1 MTWKIGSNV
10 IGVQWPAI
18 SGPVGASR
26 LAALFQLEQS
36 QWWSK
41 EKLRQHQFAQLKP
54 LLAHCKRLVPFYAD
68 KLQNI
73 KLSQPLSEEIW
84 LNIPLL
90 TRDMVQNSGKLLRS
104 TAIPPSH
111 GKLSRQFTSGS
122 TGKPV
127 EVLGTEVTNFFWNV
141 STLRDHLWHKRN
153 LDGNLAVIRRTMDEA
168 AKPPEG
174 LLSKNWGQAT
184 NGVVDTGPT
193 SMISIFTP
201 ISEQVTW
208 LVKQQPDILLT
219 NPSVL
224 QDLAL
229 YCQRE
234 KIELPSLT
242 EVRTISE
249 ALPDGLRALCKEVWG
264 VKLVDVYSSIE
275 LGYLAIQ
282 CPDNE
287 HYHIQSEGVLIEILD
302 ERGKPCSVGE
312 VGRVVVTNLH
322 NYATPLIRYELGD
335 YAEVGEPCNCG
346 RGLPVIKRIQG
357 RYRGMLTL
365 PSGERNWPDLGII
378 KLQKLAPIQQ
388 FQVVQHSL
396 EDIEVKLV
404 LSRPIT
410 DKERD
415 DLTKMFHQT
424 LGFPFNVTIVQ
435 LDDIPRSTGG
445 KYEEFISMLKNTPQ
459 P

>member
-1 MTWKIGSNV
+1 MTWKIDSSV
-10 IGVQWPAI
+10 TGVQWPPI
-18 SGPVGASR
+18 PGSGGATR
-26 LAALFQLEQS
+26 LATLFQIEQS
-36 QWWSK
+36 QWWSE
-41 EKLRQHQFAQLKP
+41 EKLRQHQFLQLKP
-54 LLAHCKRLVPFYAD
+54 LLAHCKRHVPFYID
-68 KLQNI
+68 KLQHI
-73 KLSQPLSEEIW
+73 KLSQPLSEEAW
-84 LNIPLL
+84 LEIPLL
-90 TRDMVQNSGKLLRS
+90 TRDMVQSNGNLLRS
-104 TAIPPSH
+104 NAIPPSH

-141 STLRDHLWHKRN
+141 FTLRDHLWHKRN
-153 LDGNLAVIRRTMDEA
+153 LDGNLAVIRRTMSED
-168 AKPPEG
+168 AKPPVG
-174 LLSKNWGQAT
+174 LVSENWGQAT
-184 NGVVDTGPT
+184 GGVIATGPT

-201 ISEQVTW
+201 ISEQVKW

-234 KIELPSLT
+234 NIELSSLT

-249 ALPDGLRALCKEVWG
+249 ALPDGLRALCKETWG

-282 CPDNE
+282 CPDHE
-287 HYHIQSEGVLIEILD
+287 HYHIQSEGVLIEVLD
-302 ERGKPCSVGE
+302 DSGKPCSPGE

-335 YAEVGEPCNCG
+335 YAEVGEPCDCG

-357 RYRGMLTL
+357 RYRGILTL
-365 PSGERNWPDLGII
+365 PSGERSWPDLGIV
-378 KLQKLAPIQQ
+378 KLQKIAPVQQ

-404 LSRPIT
+404 LSHPIT
-410 DKERD
+410 DKEKD

-424 LGFPFNVTIVQ
+424 LGYPFNVNIVQ
-435 LDDIPRSTGG
+435 LDDIPRSAGG
-445 KYEEFISMLKNTPQ
+445 KYEEFVSMLKNTPQ